1 MAGIDKTYVSNYED
15 WKEITEYMKNT
26 VFTCP
31 NGIKLEGINYL
42 YYPDIKQEE
51 VEEWLSKR
59 KSIPVMNTTCSM
71 DYFLIKYCPIKVVQD
86 RMNEVYNE
94 DYIEAIK
101 NSTSEYDT
109 FVRPKGG
116 KHVSIIEKPKQRYTY
131 KWFNDYLNRYRKT
144 GFRVTLR
151 YPESLEG
158 AYQEYNEDYDMFIF
172 PFELGYQTESG
183 GFTLTNC
190 KSLKALIRKII
201 KWKLPIGT
209 KVFVTGAYEEEQCTL
224 LVKE

>member
-15 WKEITEYMKNT
+15 WKEITEYMKNA

-59 KSIPVMNTTCSM
+59 KSIPVMNTTCSV

-101 NSTSEYDT
+101 NGTSEYDT

-131 KWFNDYLNRYRKT
+131 KWFNDYLNRYRNT
-144 GFRVTLR
+144 GYAVTLL
-151 YPESLEG
+151 YPEPFEE
-158 AYQEYNEDYDMFIF
+158 AWQQYNEDYDKFIL
-172 PFELGYQTESG
+172 PNELGYWTVSG
-183 GFTLTNC
+183 SFIETGC
-190 KSLKALIRKII
+190 KSLKALIRKVI
-201 KWKLPIGT
+201 KWNLPIST
-209 KVFVTGAYEEEQCTL
+209 KILVTGNYVEERSTL